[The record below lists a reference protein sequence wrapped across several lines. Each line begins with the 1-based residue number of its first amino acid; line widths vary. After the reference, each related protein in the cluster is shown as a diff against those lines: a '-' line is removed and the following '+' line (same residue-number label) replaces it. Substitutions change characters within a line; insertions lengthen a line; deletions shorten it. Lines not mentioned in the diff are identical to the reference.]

1 MEEARDA
8 SECASGLKII
18 KEKVSDAMAYQT
30 RISIECERWL
40 INDQVT
46 YAGRKYRG
54 WNVEGLLMNSRMTN
68 AVFDDE
74 NPVTR
79 GLFAYP
85 DTGEW
90 DADRNTDEFVAM
102 LPVYRAHGLLAVT
115 VNLQG
120 GSPTGYY
127 REPMFRENMAE
138 RGIEVDDE
146 VVWAGLPSPTSQPWH
161 NSAFN
166 PDGSLKAAFLDRTER
181 LIAACDRLGM
191 VVILGYFY
199 FGQDERLVDERAV
212 CRAVDEATRWVLESG
227 YGNVLIE
234 INNES
239 NVPRYEH
246 EILQPHR
253 VAELIERAQSIE
265 VDGRRLLVGTS
276 YGGRRVPDDDVAGI
290 SDYMMLH
297 GNGVTEPAR
306 IAGMVAD
313 TRALPSYTDKPI
325 LFTEDDHFDFD
336 KPENNFL
343 SALSAYAS
351 WGYFDPGDAAGGAS
365 VFGDYRDGYQNVPV
379 NWGINTGR
387 KRGYFDL
394 LAEVTGFGRA
404 RS

>member
-1 MEEARDA
+1 MA
-8 SECASGLKII
+8 SKTQL
-18 KEKVSDAMAYQT
+18 
-30 RISIECERWL
+30 SIEGERWL
-40 INDQVT
+40 IN
-46 YAGRKYRG
+46 GRPTDEGQRCRG

-90 DADRNTDEFVAM
+90 DADRNTDEFIAM
-102 LPVYRAHGLLAVT
+102 LQVYRSHGLLAVT

-138 RGIEVDDE
+138 RGIEVDDD
-146 VVWAGLPSPTSQPWH
+146 VVWAGLPSTDSQPWH

-166 PDGSLKAAFLDRTER
+166 LDGSLKSAFQDRTQR

-212 CRAVDEATRWVLESG
+212 CRAVDGATLWVLESG

-234 INNES
+234 INNEA
-239 NVPRYEH
+239 NVRRYEH

-265 VDGRRLLVGTS
+265 VGGRRLLVGTS
-276 YGGRRVPDDDVAGI
+276 YGGGRVPDDDVVAV

-306 IAGMVAD
+306 IAGMVGD
-313 TRALPSYTDKPI
+313 TRALPSYTEKPI

-336 KPENNFL
+336 KPDNNFL

-351 WGYFDPGDAAGGAS
+351 WGYFDPGDAAGGKS
-365 VFGDYRDGYQNVPV
+365 EFGDYRDGYQNVPV
-379 NWGINTGR
+379 NWGINTPR
-387 KRGYFDL
+387 KRGFFNL
-394 LAEVTGFGRA
+394 LSEITGEA
-404 RS
+404 P

>member
-1 MEEARDA
+1 MA
-8 SECASGLKII
+8 SKTHL
-18 KEKVSDAMAYQT
+18 
-30 RISIECERWL
+30 SIEGERWL
-40 INDQVT
+40 INGRST
-46 YAGRKYRG
+46 YEGRRYQG

-79 GLFAYP
+79 ELFAYP
-85 DTGEW
+85 DNGEW
-90 DADRNTDEFVAM
+90 DADRNTDEFIAM
-102 LPVYRAHGLLAVT
+102 LPVYRSHGLLAVT

-138 RGIEVDDE
+138 RGIEVDDD
-146 VVWAGLPSPTSQPWH
+146 VVWAGLPGTDSQPWY

-166 PDGSLKAAFLDRTER
+166 PDGSLKSAFQDRTER

-191 VVILGYFY
+191 AVILGYFY

-212 CRAVDEATRWVLESG
+212 CRAVDDATRWVLESG

-234 INNES
+234 INNEA
-239 NVPRYEH
+239 NIRRYEH

-253 VAELIERAQSIE
+253 VAELIERAQAIQ
-265 VDGRRLLVGTS
+265 VGGRRLLVGTS
-276 YGGRRVPDDDVAGI
+276 YGGGRVPDDDVAAV
-290 SDYMMLH
+290 SDYIMVH

-313 TRALPSYTDKPI
+313 TRALPSYTEKPI

-351 WGYFDPGDAAGGAS
+351 WGYFDPGDAAGGKS
-365 VFGDYRDGYQNVPV
+365 EFGDYRDGYQNVPV
-379 NWGINTGR
+379 NWGINTPR
-387 KRGYFDL
+387 KQGFFDL
-394 LAEVTGFGRA
+394 LSEITGEA
-404 RS
+404 P

>member
-1 MEEARDA
+1 MISLIGWHG
-8 SECASGLKII
+8 SELTL
-18 KEKVSDAMAYQT
+18 V
-30 RISIECERWL
+30 SIEGDAWL
-40 INDQVT
+40 IDGQAT
-46 YAGRKYRG
+46 YEGREYRG
-54 WNVEGLLMNSRMTN
+54 WRVEGLLMNSRMTN

-74 NPVTR
+74 NLVTR
-79 GLFAYP
+79 GLWAYP

-90 DADRNTDEFVAM
+90 DADRNTDEFIAM
-102 LPVYRAHGLLAVT
+102 LPVYRTHGLLAVT

-127 REPMFRENMAE
+127 REPMFRENMAA

-146 VVWAGLPSPTSQPWH
+146 VVWAGLPSPDSQPWH

-166 PDGSLKAAFLDRTER
+166 PDGSLKAAFKDRAER
-181 LIAACDRLGM
+181 IIAACDQLGM

-212 CRAVDEATRWVLESG
+212 CRAVDDATRWVLDMG

-234 INNES
+234 INNEA
-239 NVPRYEH
+239 NIRRYEH

-253 VAELIERAQSIE
+253 VAELIERAKSHVVSTE
-265 VDGRRLLVGTS
+265 NGNEERRLLVGTS
-276 YGGRRVPDDDVAGI
+276 YGGGRVPDDDVVAV
-290 SDYMMLH
+290 SDYIMVH
-297 GNGVTEPAR
+297 GNGVSDPSR

-313 TRALPSYTDKPI
+313 TRALPSYTNKPI

-351 WGYFDPGDAAGGAS
+351 WGYFDPGDAAGGKS
-365 VFGDYRDGYQNVPV
+365 EFGDYRDGYQNVPV
-379 NWGINTGR
+379 NWGINTPR
-387 KRGYFDL
+387 KLAFFDL
-394 LAEVTGFGRA
+394 LSEITGEA
-404 RS
+404 P

>member
-1 MEEARDA
+1 MA
-8 SECASGLKII
+8 SKTQL
-18 KEKVSDAMAYQT
+18 
-30 RISIECERWL
+30 SIEGERWL
-40 INDQVT
+40 INGQPT
-46 YAGRKYRG
+46 YEGQRHRG

-79 GLFAYP
+79 RLFAYP

-90 DADRNTDEFVAM
+90 DADRNTDEFIAM
-102 LPVYRAHGLLAVT
+102 LPVYRAYGLLAVT

-138 RGIEVDDE
+138 RGIEVDDD
-146 VVWAGLPSPTSQPWH
+146 VVWAGLPGPDSQPWH

-166 PDGSLKAAFLDRTER
+166 PDGSLKSAFQDRTQR

-199 FGQDERLVDERAV
+199 FGQDERLVDESAV
-212 CRAVDEATRWVLESG
+212 CRAVDDATRWVLESG

-234 INNES
+234 INNEA
-239 NVPRYEH
+239 NIRRYEH

-253 VAELIERAQSIE
+253 VAELIERAKSIE
-265 VDGRRLLVGTS
+265 LDERRLLVGTS
-276 YGGRRVPDDDVAGI
+276 YGGGRVPDDDVVAV
-290 SDYMMLH
+290 SDYIMLH
-297 GNGVTEPAR
+297 GNGVTEPSR
-306 IAGMVAD
+306 IEGMVMD
-313 TRALPSYTDKPI
+313 TRALLSYIEKPI

-343 SALSAYAS
+343 SAVSAYAS
-351 WGYFDPGDAAGGAS
+351 WGYFDPGDAAGGKS
-365 VFGDYRDGYQNVPV
+365 EFGDYRDGYQNVPV
-379 NWGINTGR
+379 NWGINTPR
-387 KRGYFDL
+387 KQGFFNL
-394 LAEVTGFGRA
+394 LSEIIGEAP
-404 RS
+404 